1 MNIAEL
7 KEQHNDIMLLI
18 DSIKVLIN
26 RDEFMT
32 QFEVLFINKLNAS
45 VKEHLESEDKHLYP
59 ALMQKP
65 DRKVRDIA
73 KRFVSH
79 MSGVTKSFN
88 EYVDKFNVGG
98 AIIGQEHIFI
108 IETQFILSLL
118 SNRIQLEEE
127 YLFPLY

>member
-18 DSIKVLIN
+18 DSIKALIN
-26 RDEFMT
+26 RDEFVT
-32 QFEVLFINKLNAS
+32 QFQVFINKLNAS
-45 VKEHLESEDKHLYP
+45 VKEHLGSEDKYLYP
-59 ALMQKP
+59 ALMQKS
-65 DRKVRDIA
+65 DQKVRDIA

-88 EYVDKFNVGG
+88 EYVDKFNVEG
-98 AIIGQEHIFI
+98 AIIGQEHVFI

>member
-7 KEQHNDIMLLI
+7 KEQHENIRLLI
-18 DSIKVLIN
+18 DSIKELIN
-26 RDEFMT
+26 RDELIT
-32 QFEVLFINKLNAS
+32 QFEVSFINKLNAS
-45 VKEHLESEDKHLYP
+45 VKEHLESEDKYLYP

-65 DRKVRDIA
+65 DQKVRDIA

-79 MSGVTKSFN
+79 MNGVTNSFN
-88 EYVDKFNVGG
+88 EYVDKFNVEG
-98 AIIGQEHIFI
+98 AIIGQEHVFI